1 MDEDSLK
8 LLLARGLSVEQ
19 IAKRFDRD
27 PSTVSYW
34 MRKYELEAPNRDK
47 YAAKGGIDREALQA
61 FVEDGKSIGQIAVA
75 VGLSKGT
82 VSHWLR
88 KHGLTTRGRAHTATA
103 TATAREAGLL
113 AISRDCAA
121 HGVTEFVLEG
131 RGCDRCKRCRQ
142 ERVAQ
147 HRRGLKQT
155 LVDEAGGGCAICG
168 YDRYLGAL
176 HFHHVDPV
184 QKRIEINSS
193 GATPSLAALR
203 LEAAKCVV
211 LCSNCRAEVETG
223 IASIPEASLPIN

>member
-8 LLLARGLSVEQ
+8 VLLARGLSVEQ

-47 YAAKGGIDREALQA
+47 YAAKGGIDREVLQT
-61 FVEDGKSIGQIAVA
+61 FVEEGRSIGQIATA

-82 VSHWLR
+82 VRHWLR
-88 KHGLTTRGRAHTATA
+88 KHGLTTRGRGQVTA
-103 TATAREAGLL
+103 TATAREAGML
-113 AISRDCAA
+113 AITRECPT
-121 HGVTEFVLEG
+121 HGPSEFILEG
-131 RGCDRCKRCRQ
+131 RGSHRCKRCRA

-155 LVDEAGGGCAICG
+155 LVDEAGGVCAICG

-176 HFHHVDPV
+176 HFHHLDRAE
-184 QKRIEINSS
+184 KRIEINCA
-193 GATPSLAALR
+193 GATLSLAALR
-203 LEAAKCVV
+203 IEAAKCVL
-211 LCSNCRAEVETG
+211 LCSNCHAEVESG
-223 IASIPEASLPIN
+223 IASIPETRLPIN